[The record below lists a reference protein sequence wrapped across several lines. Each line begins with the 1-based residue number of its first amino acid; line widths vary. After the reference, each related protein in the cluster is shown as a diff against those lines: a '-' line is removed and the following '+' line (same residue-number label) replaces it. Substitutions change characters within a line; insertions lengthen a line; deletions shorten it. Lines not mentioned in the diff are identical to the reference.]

1 MFDTAQVGR
10 RIAALRKS
18 HNMTQYEL
26 ADKLNISF
34 QAVSNWER
42 GTSMPDIS
50 KLPEIAYLFDTS
62 IDDILGKS
70 NPVLEQV
77 ARSEPAKAFQHAVGL
92 AEGMQILSEAAPLL
106 KPSQVAEMAE
116 AAPSQS
122 SIAPLLPF
130 MNEEDVAA
138 FFEKCESRGD
148 STAAFYP
155 FLSEE
160 KIKEIADRYLSQE
173 KSIAP
178 LLPFMNEEDLLP
190 LAEDAFAKGGSAAL
204 AIYLPFLDDAS
215 IKAFAERI
223 LKGE

>member
-1 MFDTAQVGR
+1 MFDTRETGR
-10 RIAALRKS
+10 KIAALRKE

-26 ADKLNISF
+26 ADRLGISF

-42 GTSMPDIS
+42 GNSMPDIS

-70 NPVLEQV
+70 NSVLEQV
-77 ARSEPAKAFQHAVGL
+77 ARGEPAKAFQHAVGL